1 MDNDNLYEI
10 SETTGK
16 MIFYSK
22 RFIWLISCLAVIL
35 WIVNAFK
42 DYRKCGYKRTFE
54 LQALLSRRKAKQVSS
69 SPTIQDIGND
79 LCAEKVLSDTEIL
92 RFARDGHIFS
102 KDLLDVDF
110 ISYQLYPSIQSAFK
124 AKQLKAMQHLVQVVT
139 NDVDALPSGIEECQ
153 DILRKAVQPSD
164 IPFLQL
170 FHLWR
175 EHDVAKRIACSPA
188 LGKIAAQLLGVP
200 AVRLYQDSLFVKRPG
215 DGPTE
220 WHSDLNMAP
229 LDTNSY
235 ITCWIPL
242 HNVPRGEDGG
252 SGLAYGTGSHR
263 DFSLLYCEL
272 NCFST
277 LFSFIKQFLN
287 CCCRARSSSR

>member
-1 MDNDNLYEI
+1 
-10 SETTGK
+10 
-16 MIFYSK
+16 MIRSK
-22 RFIWLISCLAVIL
+22 RLIYSFGCLVVLI
-35 WIVNAFK
+35 WIVNAFEGSI
-42 DYRKCGYKRTFE
+42 RFSNQRTFE
-54 LQALLSRRKAKQVSS
+54 LQALLSRRKAKQTVSS
-69 SPTIQDIGND
+69 PILQDLEND
-79 LCAEKVLSDTEIL
+79 ICVNKFMLDTEML
-92 RFARDGHIFS
+92 KFARDGHIFT
-102 KDLLDVDF
+102 KGLLDVDF
-110 ISYQLYPSIQSAFK
+110 INKQLYPSIQIAFK

-139 NDVDALPSGIEECQ
+139 NDVDALPSSIKECQ

-175 EHDVAKRIACSPA
+175 DHDVAKRIACSPA
-188 LGKIAAQLLGVP
+188 LGKIAAQLLDVP

-229 LDTNSY
+229 LDTNAY

-242 HNVPRGEDGG
+242 HDVPCGEDGG

-263 DFSLLYCEL
+263 DFSLLYCQS
-272 NCFST
+272 NTYST
-277 LFSFIKQFLN
+277 ILL
-287 CCCRARSSSR
+287 